1 MKTMTCK
8 ELGGACDL
16 EFHANTFEEIA
27 QMSQKHGK
35 EMFQKGD
42 NAHLQAMSKMRDLMQ
57 SEDGMA
63 FILRLERWQSQEQS
77 AMPPS

>member
-1 MKTMTCK
+1 MTCK

-35 EMFQKGD
+35 EMFQSGD
-42 NAHLQAMSKMRDLMQ
+42 KAHLDAMNKMRDLMQ
-57 SEDGMA
+57 SGDGMTNWMEN
-63 FILRLERWQSQEQS
+63 ERKGFE
-77 AMPPS
+77 AKPDIK

>member
-1 MKTMTCK
+1 MKTMSCK

-27 QMSQKHGK
+27 QISQKHGK

-42 NAHLQAMSKMRDLMQ
+42 KAHLEAMNKMGDLMQ

-63 FILRLERWQSQEQS
+63 KWMDGKRKEFESKPNNTN
-77 AMPPS
+77 A

>member
-1 MKTMTCK
+1 MKTMTCN
-8 ELGGACDL
+8 ELGRRKFSL
-16 EFHANTFEEIA
+16 LKLFNFEEIA

-42 NAHLQAMSKMRDLMQ
+42 KPHLEAMNKMRDLMQ

-63 FILRLERWQSQEQS
+63 KWMADKQREFD
-77 AMPPS
+77 AKPDKK

>member
-16 EFHANTFEEIA
+16 EFHADTFEEIA

-42 NAHLQAMSKMRDLMQ
+42 KAHLQAMSKMRDLMQ

-63 FILRLERWQSQEQS
+63 KWMESKRKEFEAKLNKK
-77 AMPPS
+77 